1 MITKFVLSSTEN
13 KVVIFISFEV
23 NKKVFHQ
30 EMTKNKH
37 CLRSISL
44 SCTDEKKS
52 IADRYF
58 PCILCSST
66 RNLIQ

>member
-1 MITKFVLSSTEN
+1 MITKFVLSLTED

-30 EMTKNKH
+30 EMTKKLH
-37 CLRSISL
+37 IVWEV
-44 SCTDEKKS
+44 SCTDEKES

-58 PCILCSST
+58 
-66 RNLIQ
+66 